1 MNVIDTILQHFP
13 LSRDE
18 IAHLIH
24 TAPSR
29 YKVHEIEKRNGRG
42 KRVIAQPTA
51 EIKLLQRFLLQKFV
65 SNLPVSGAAIAYRA
79 GHGII
84 DHASVHAKNK
94 YLLKLDF
101 KDFFPSIRA
110 GDFVKHL
117 YKYSDLK
124 TEDAKA
130 LSRLFFWRPKGQ
142 RALFLSI
149 GAPSSPTISN
159 TLMFDFDMK
168 LIEFCVKNGITY
180 TRYADDLALSTDH
193 PYVLAEAHKF
203 VVTLCESIRSPKLL
217 LNDTKTVFTSKKHH
231 RQLTGLTLSNN
242 GKASIGRNKKR
253 EIRAMAHHYKL
264 GKLKPED
271 LSRLRGWLAF
281 TMSIDKA
288 FVKTIEELI
297 GSDRFSQLMQG

>member
-13 LSRDE
+13 LGRDE
-18 IAHLIH
+18 IARLIR

-65 SNLPVSGAAIAYRA
+65 ADLPVSGAAKAYRT
-79 GHGII
+79 GQGIV
-84 DHASVHAKNK
+84 DHASVHATNR

-117 YKYSDLK
+117 YKYSGLK

-142 RALFLSI
+142 RALLLSI
-149 GAPSSPTISN
+149 GAPSSPAISN
-159 TLMFDFDMK
+159 TLMFDFDIK
-168 LIEFCVKNGITY
+168 LIEYCVKNGIAY
-180 TRYADDLALSTDH
+180 TRYADDLALSTNH
-193 PYVLAEAHKF
+193 PDILTEAHKF
-203 VVTLCESIRSPKLL
+203 VITLCESIRSPKLL
-217 LNDTKTVFTSKKHH
+217 LNDAKTVFTSKKHH
-231 RQLTGLTLSNN
+231 RQLTGLTLSND

-253 EIRAMAHHYKL
+253 EIRAMAHHYKF
-264 GKLKPED
+264 GKLKLED
-271 LSRLRGWLAF
+271 LSKLRGWLAF

-297 GSDRFSQLMQG
+297 GSDRFRQLMQG

>member
-1 MNVIDTILQHFP
+1 MIVIDTILQEFP

-18 IAHLIH
+18 ILRLIR

-29 YKVHEIEKRNGRG
+29 YKVHDIEKRNGRG
-42 KRVIAQPTA
+42 KRTIAQPTA

-65 SNLPVSGAAIAYRA
+65 ARLPVSDAAKAYRS
-79 GHGII
+79 GQGIA
-84 DHASVHAKNK
+84 DHASVHAKNR

-117 YKYSDLK
+117 YKYSLLK

-142 RALFLSI
+142 RTLLLAI
-149 GAPSSPTISN
+149 GAPSSPAISN

-168 LIEFCVKNGITY
+168 LVEYCTQKGITY
-180 TRYADDLALSTDH
+180 TRYADDLALSTNQ
-193 PYVLAEAHKF
+193 PNILTEAHKY
-203 VVTLCESIRSPKLL
+203 VISLCTSIRSPKLV
-217 LNDTKTVFTSKKHH
+217 LNDEKTVFTSKKHH
-231 RQLTGLTLSNN
+231 RQLTGLTLSNE
-242 GKASIGRNKKR
+242 GTASIGREKKR

-271 LSRLRGWLAF
+271 LSKLRGWIAF
-281 TMSIDKA
+281 AMSIDNA
-288 FVKTIEELI
+288 FVSTIRTMV
-297 GSDRFSQLMQG
+297 GSESFNKLMHD